1 MRDILTEF
9 SWQRQKLGFWL
20 VGTNNF
26 YQNEMPTKIQSVD
39 SRAQAMHLE
48 DDLSKQVEPPGL
60 PSAAAQAKYLV
71 DDLSKQVEPLGPP
84 TAAVA
89 SGHLRN
95 QLAVRVSQTGPGMQ
109 VFTNHKKN

>member
-1 MRDILTEF
+1 
-9 SWQRQKLGFWL
+9 
-20 VGTNNF
+20 
-26 YQNEMPTKIQSVD
+26 MPTKIQSAD

-48 DDLSKQVEPPGL
+48 DDLSKQVEPL
-60 PSAAAQAKYLV
+60 DLLAAGAQAKYLV

-109 VFTNHKKN
+109 VFTNHKNIKLFNVTQFQRI